1 MSGSRSGLIRARNA
15 AGDFVILEV
24 DDDGNLKFVTE
35 AITIDNVNVLAPLGI
50 TAGDS
55 DIVPLGATTDD
66 DSDDTLLGRVSKVVV
81 RLGEVDDAAWVSGDG
96 PVIGLLKAIQA
107 ELVTANGLRD
117 DIKTNTTPT

>member
-24 DDDGNLKFVTE
+24 DDDGNLKVVTE

-96 PVIGLLKAIQA
+96 AVIGLLKAIHA
-107 ELVTANGLRD
+107 ELVTANGLLD